1 MNLDDDENFH
11 NEEIFNV
18 DLVYNLVVMRR
29 REISLRELS
38 V

>member
-18 DLVYNLVVMRR
+18 DLYNLVVMRR
-29 REISLRELS
+29 REISLREISL
-38 V
+38 